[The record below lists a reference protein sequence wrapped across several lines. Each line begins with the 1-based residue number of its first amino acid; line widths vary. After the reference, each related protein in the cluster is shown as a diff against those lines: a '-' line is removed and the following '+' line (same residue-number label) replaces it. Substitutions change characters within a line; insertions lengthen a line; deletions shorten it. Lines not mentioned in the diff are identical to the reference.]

1 MLVHAR
7 ADVLAKIAATTAAAV
22 RERQRRGSAGTA
34 AATSLARGK
43 GEGEGW
49 SVSDVVCTCG
59 PSDRAFEE
67 MHTQHS
73 IGVVLSGTFQYRS
86 SEGRHV
92 MSAGSFLLGNPGDSY
107 ECDHEH
113 AAGDRCVAF
122 HYSTEY
128 LERITAELLGRNIRP
143 RFGATRFAP
152 ARELSGVVACTAVAL
167 SHPAPARIPWN
178 ELAVRIAVAAL
189 SFDRQRTARFAT
201 PTAAVASRI
210 TEQIRAIELDPSIDA
225 SLDTLAAETGLSPFA
240 YLRTFERLTGAT
252 PHQLLLRARLRRA
265 AVRLETESAKVI
277 DVAFSSGFGDVSNF
291 NKAFRA
297 EFGVTPTAYRRG
309 VASM

>member
-7 ADVLAKIAATTAAAV
+7 ADVLAKIAAGTAAAV

-34 AATSLARGK
+34 AATSLARGRGE

-67 MHTQHS
+67 MHTRHS

-128 LERITAELLGRNIRP
+128 LERITAELPGRNIRP

-152 ARELSGVVACTAVAL
+152 ARELSGVVARTAIAL
-167 SHPAPARIPWN
+167 SDPARIPWN
-178 ELAVRIAVAAL
+178 ELAVRIAAAAL
-189 SFDRQRTARFAT
+189 SFDSQRTARFAS
-201 PTAAVASRI
+201 PTATVASRI
-210 TEQIRAIELDPSIDA
+210 TEQIRAIEMDPSIDA
-225 SLDTLAAETGLSPFA
+225 SLDALAAETELSPFA

>member
-1 MLVHAR
+1 MLVHTR
-7 ADVLAKIAATTAAAV
+7 ADVLAKIAAGTAAAV

-43 GEGEGW
+43 GEGKGEGW

-86 SEGRHV
+86 REGRHV
-92 MSAGSFLLGNPGDSY
+92 MSAGSLLLGNPGDSY

-113 AAGDRCVAF
+113 ATGDRCVAF

-128 LERITAELLGRNIRP
+128 LERISAELPGRNIRP

-152 ARELSGVVACTAVAL
+152 ARELSGVVARTAIAL
-167 SHPAPARIPWN
+167 SDPVRIPWN
-178 ELAVRIAVAAL
+178 ELAVRIAAAAL
-189 SFDRQRTARFAT
+189 SFDRQRTARFVT
-201 PTAAVASRI
+201 PTAAVASRV
-210 TEQIRAIELDPSIDA
+210 TERIRAIEMDPSIDA